1 MNSNNMEEKK
11 PSSILPEEIT
21 IIPQEKISES
31 NEIKWKAVGRKY
43 NSIYQEARQYTAYA
57 NLLEDS
63 GDKIIKVLL
72 KFYFDSKGLDPSLKK
87 VAEAINSLMT
97 TIEWGSKEMDKNEFL
112 SKVDA
117 LVDYIKEYGSE

>member
-11 PSSILPEEIT
+11 SSSILPEEIKV
-21 IIPQEKISES
+21 IPQEKISES
-31 NEIKWKAVGRKY
+31 NEIKWKTVGRKY
-43 NSIYQEARQYTAYA
+43 NSIYLEARQYATYA
-57 NLLEDS
+57 NLLDDN
-63 GDKIIKVLL
+63 GDKLIKVLL
-72 KFYFDSKGLDPSLKK
+72 KFYFDSKELDPKLKK

-117 LVDYIKEYGSE
+117 LVDYIKEYDEA